1 MQSQGRRNVRESQ
14 ARMATSRRSHVG
26 SQDVASMVT
35 ARLVPTV
42 RTVRGEIVYTPTENN
57 EALARLDI
65 ALRRDDAQAIEQ
77 AIVMLAQTDSGASIL
92 ATLTKVCATHVIR
105 SIDLMSIGQ

>member
-1 MQSQGRRNVRESQ
+1 VFSVRRADGDCYDPINRPNE
-14 ARMATSRRSHVG
+14 RHN
-26 SQDVASMVT
+26 
-35 ARLVPTV
+35 
-42 RTVRGEIVYTPTENN
+42 VYTPTENN
-57 EALARLDI
+57 EALSRLTI
-65 ALRRDDAQAIEQ
+65 ALHRDDAQGIEQ